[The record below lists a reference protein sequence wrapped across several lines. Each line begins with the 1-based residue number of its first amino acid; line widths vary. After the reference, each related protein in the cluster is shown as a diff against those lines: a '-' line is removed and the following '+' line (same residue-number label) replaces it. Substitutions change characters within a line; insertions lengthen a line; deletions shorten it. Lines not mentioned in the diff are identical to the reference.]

1 MIQIAN
7 TVCAHQGYP
16 DILLQSWKAWGIKV
30 RPEVDEDDVDAIKRD
45 ETASPRV
52 RSDSVTKH
60 ASYEGSDEQDASYT
74 NVTFVVNFLAAVGLM
89 LHHFMMCAVFAG
101 HMAHILT
108 YDDWAGYSFSLNTIL
123 FCVLL
128 QHLLHQ
134 LWGSLPVTCTIMI
147 GVVEVFFQWF
157 IVSAIGESGT
167 TITTISVLSLLMSHW
182 LMMPLAVFSGFSS
195 THCPILTLC
204 WWSGGVCYFGDILGR
219 WTLDS
224 NMFYACLHFTWR
236 SCMSYVPISFAHV
249 LVHVQSHPSSTS

>member
-1 MIQIAN
+1 MYKRCRSLVFIISVCTA
-7 TVCAHQGYP
+7 TSPTCTFLITSTLSFALLLFVSLCAHQGYP
-16 DILLQSWKAWGIKV
+16 DILLQSWKTWNIKV
-30 RPEVDEDDVDAIKRD
+30 RPEEDEDEVINQMEDM
-45 ETASPRV
+45 ASKAPRV
-52 RSDSVTKH
+52 RADSVTKH
-60 ASYEGSDEQDASYT
+60 ASYEGSDKQDEGNT

-167 TITTISVLSLLMSHW
+167 TITTISVLSLLLSHW

-195 THCPILTLC
+195 T
-204 WWSGGVCYFGDILGR
+204 
-219 WTLDS
+219 
-224 NMFYACLHFTWR
+224 
-236 SCMSYVPISFAHV
+236 
-249 LVHVQSHPSSTS
+249 